1 LLNPLMP
8 KEPTMIPKNEQLA
21 SLNQAS
27 VETASRY
34 ATIALTGA
42 AQLAKLQL
50 EAAKATLLES
60 TGNTKALLAVSE
72 PQDMIAL
79 RSQIAEAQV
88 KSAVNLARNVYEIA
102 MQTQAEFAKLA
113 EQHFAGLN
121 QTMVAAL
128 DQAGKS
134 APGADVA
141 IAGIK
146 STLAATTAAMDT
158 MSKAAK
164 QVSNLASANFK
175 AAADATTKAATR
187 A

>member
-1 LLNPLMP
+1 
-8 KEPTMIPKNEQLA
+8 MIQQNEQLA
-21 SLNQAS
+21 GINQAS
-27 VETASRY
+27 IETASRY

-50 EAAKATLLES
+50 EAAKAALQES
-60 TGNTKALLAVSE
+60 TGNTKALLSVTE
-72 PQDMIAL
+72 PQELIAL

-88 KSAVNLARNVYEIA
+88 KSAVNLARNVYDVA

-113 EQHFAGLN
+113 EEHMANLN
-121 QTMVAAL
+121 QTMVTAL

-146 STLAATTAAMDT
+146 STIAATTAAIDT

-164 QVSNLASANFK
+164 QVSNLAGANFK
-175 AAADATTKAATR
+175 AAADATSKAATR

>member
-1 LLNPLMP
+1 MLL
-8 KEPTMIPKNEQLA
+8 KEPTMIPQNEQLA
-21 SLNQAS
+21 GLNQAS
-27 VETASRY
+27 IETASRY

-50 EAAKATLLES
+50 EAAKASLQES
-60 TGNTKALLAVSE
+60 TGNTKALLSVSE
-72 PQDMIAL
+72 PQELVAL

-88 KSAVNLARNVYEIA
+88 KSAVNLARNVYDIA

-113 EQHFAGLN
+113 EEHFANLN
-121 QTMVAAL
+121 RSMVAAL

-134 APGADVA
+134 TPGADVA

-164 QVSNLASANFK
+164 QVSNLAGANFK
-175 AAADATTKAATR
+175 AAADATSKAATR